1 MKKTFKLLALILS
14 VIMFIEVV
22 PVGALDG
29 MINGTEDEA
38 EETLYE
44 EELPEYT
51 EPEDILPDEKPQNI
65 EENKEDSYILSE
77 LTSERMSD
85 VKKFRMSDGTT
96 ASVSYPIDVHFMN
109 GNGEYVQIDNSPED
123 GFDEEDEG
131 QRL

>member
-51 EPEDILPDEKPQNI
+51 EPEEILSDETSQII

-96 ASVSYPIDVHFMN
+96 ASVSY
-109 GNGEYVQIDNSPED
+109 
-123 GFDEEDEG
+123 
-131 QRL
+131 